1 MANIPCF
8 PLKKNGSTWIFIA
21 LSALSTVLQFKHR
34 LFQSVQQPDYSS
46 LAEQAGFVKIACL
59 KPPRLA
65 DGSLSKHLD
74 KWLRSNAG
82 ALNYIDSK
90 RDILVE
96 PFAQRPWAKSLV
108 IASFLPERDDSPLLQ
123 LQPPHDGRPFAE
135 IAPYA
140 LDKDYHETGRKKLKR
155 LEELLLQQFGPA
167 QTELGVDSEPV
178 LEKPLAQI
186 AGIGSRALNSLIYD
200 DRYACG
206 VNLAILFTAHDLPPR
221 LLDAPAECPHCGACL
236 KACPTKAFGSAEG
249 FQVRRCRAWLSGEYR
264 KPLTW
269 EQQILLGPTLYG
281 CGKCTSSCP
290 KTNYVKPLAV
300 DAEEFLRMPSAA
312 VTRLIK
318 GTALDHTGTTVLKRN
333 AAAAI
338 GQQLPPDIRDARKQ
352 ELLALCA
359 SPTVRQTIEAWP

>member
-1 MANIPCF
+1 MFSAEKKRLNMDFYCPFHQF
-8 PLKKNGSTWIFIA
+8 PLL
-21 LSALSTVLQFKHR
+21 LSQHR
-34 LFQSVQQPDYSS
+34 LFQSVQPLDYPS
-46 LAEQAGFVKIACL
+46 LAEQAGFIKIACL

-74 KWLRSNAG
+74 EWLQSNAG
-82 ALNYIDSK
+82 ALSYIDSK
-90 RDILVE
+90 RDILIE

-108 IASFLPERDDSPLLQ
+108 IASFLPERDDSPLFQ
-123 LQPPHDGRPFAE
+123 LPSAHDGRPFAE

-186 AGIGSRALNSLIYD
+186 AGIGSRAMNSLIYD
-200 DRYACG
+200 DRHACG

-312 VTRLIK
+312 ITRLIK

-338 GQQLPPDIRDARKQ
+338 GQQLPPDIRDTRKQ

-359 SPTVRQTIEAWP
+359 SPTVQQTIEAWP

>member
-34 LFQSVQQPDYSS
+34 LFQSVQQPDYPS

-74 KWLRSNAG
+74 EWLQSNAG
-82 ALNYIDSK
+82 TLNYIDSK

-123 LQPPHDGRPFAE
+123 LPSAHDGRPFAE

-140 LDKDYHETGRKKLKR
+140 LDKDYHETGRKKLRR

>member
-34 LFQSVQQPDYSS
+34 LFRSVQQPDYPS

-74 KWLRSNAG
+74 EWLRSNAG

-123 LQPPHDGRPFAE
+123 LPSAHDGRPFAE

-155 LEELLLQQFGPA
+155 LEELLLQQFGPG

-200 DRYACG
+200 DRHACG
-206 VNLAILFTAHDLPPR
+206 VNLAM
-221 LLDAPAECPHCGACL
+221 
-236 KACPTKAFGSAEG
+236 
-249 FQVRRCRAWLSGEYR
+249 RRQSRHPVHRA
-264 KPLTW
+264 
-269 EQQILLGPTLYG
+269 
-281 CGKCTSSCP
+281 
-290 KTNYVKPLAV
+290 
-300 DAEEFLRMPSAA
+300 
-312 VTRLIK
+312 
-318 GTALDHTGTTVLKRN
+318 
-333 AAAAI
+333 
-338 GQQLPPDIRDARKQ
+338 
-352 ELLALCA
+352 
-359 SPTVRQTIEAWP
+359 